1 MSDFLSDI
9 ANRRKRDP
17 LAPVTVVVPSHV
29 AGLQLRRRLAEDGPF
44 ANVRFETLPRIAE
57 LLGAGDL
64 ARANRQPL
72 ARLTECEQ
80 LKSW

>member
-1 MSDFLSDI
+1 MPDFLSEI

-29 AGLQLRRRLAEDGPF
+29 AGLQLRRRLAGMGAF

-57 LLGAGDL
+57 LIGAGDL
-64 ARANRQPL
+64 ARSNR
-72 ARLTECEQ
+72 
-80 LKSW
+80 